1 MGLRVV
7 ANPGEIPW
15 DFRAALASNLTMFN
29 GAREGFWNRKA
40 IIFKDGWK
48 GANHY
53 PLVMSK

>member
-29 GAREGFWNRKA
+29 GKMLDIQFANLVGD
-40 IIFKDGWK
+40 ITSGWWF
-48 GANHY
+48 GT
-53 PLVMSK
+53 